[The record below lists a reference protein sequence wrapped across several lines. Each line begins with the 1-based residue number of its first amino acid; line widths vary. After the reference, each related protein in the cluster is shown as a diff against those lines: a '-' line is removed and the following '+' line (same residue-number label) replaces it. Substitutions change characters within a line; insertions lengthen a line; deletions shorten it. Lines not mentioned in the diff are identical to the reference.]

1 MRLALPE
8 ENLAGGR
15 RIVFEV
21 RSEQDK
27 VENDFASQNV
37 MLVFANGS
45 AHYLRYE
52 APTSAWERRHVDLPT
67 DVDLSAVAA
76 IRVGANP
83 RGRRC
88 SFWVRNI
95 EVLK

>member
-1 MRLALPE
+1 MELALPE
-8 ENLAGGR
+8 ESLAGAR

-27 VENDFASQNV
+27 VENDFVSQNV

-45 AHYLRYE
+45 AHYLQYE
-52 APTSAWERRHVDLPT
+52 APTTEWERRHVDLPA
-67 DVDLSAVAA
+67 DQDLSRVTA
-76 IRVGANP
+76 IRIGANP
-83 RGRRC
+83 IGTRC